1 MSCRWRVFNITS
13 SIGWDSETTNQLGY
27 TYFGS
32 DTDWT
37 GFDDGTRDVPAKLAA
52 ALSSGNPVLE
62 GANFTQN
69 DLEGIAIEL
78 VNAETTL
85 LQQNNQIPVN
95 WSFGL
100 SGGKTWPIADGE
112 LGIIAKHIAVLAP
125 HGVVRHATFLASLG
139 LLLYEAM
146 VVFTALVELPSQR
159 QFTPK
164 AAKELAAIIST
175 LEAVDC
181 RTLAVRLGKTT
192 HELAQDDKH
201 LMDIMT
207 ALSFQDLVAQ
217 RVKKLVTIIEDVQ
230 CKLVELVV
238 VFGLK
243 EESATPETQGKAG
256 EMLRQLE
263 ASKSTAIKQDLA
275 DELLSEF
282 GFK

>member
-1 MSCRWRVFNITS
+1 VLNGNVKLYDELGELARYLESAMRKVADVGAPMATKSA
-13 SIGWDSETTNQLGY
+13 QLPQA
-27 TYFGS
+27 TAHLL
-32 DTDWT
+32 DLNKMTE
-37 GFDDGTRDVPAKLAA
+37 DGTMEVMRLA
-52 ALSSGNPVLE
+52 E
-62 GANFTQN
+62 
-69 DLEGIAIEL
+69 
-78 VNAETTL
+78 
-85 LQQNNQIPVN
+85 
-95 WSFGL
+95 
-100 SGGKTWPIADGE
+100 
-112 LGIIAKHIAVLAP
+112 IIQDNRA
-125 HGVVRHATFLASLG
+125 
-139 LLLYEAM
+139 
-146 VVFTALVELPSQR
+146 
-159 QFTPK
+159 K
-164 AAKELAAIIST
+164 AAKELAAIVST
-175 LEAVDC
+175 LETVDC
-181 RTLAVRLGKTT
+181 RTLAARLGKTT
-192 HELAQDDKH
+192 NELAQDDKH